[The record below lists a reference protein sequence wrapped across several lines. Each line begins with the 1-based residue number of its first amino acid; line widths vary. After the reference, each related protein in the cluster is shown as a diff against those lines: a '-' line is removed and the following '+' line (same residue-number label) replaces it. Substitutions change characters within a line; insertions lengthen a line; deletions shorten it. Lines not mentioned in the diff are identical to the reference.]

1 MPGGYIDKD
10 SPDVFYRDI
19 SSTCIR
25 KYTGSEDVFISIVI
39 PTYKRAKYLEQAI
52 DSSLNQRDAKVN
64 YEIVVVNNDPQA
76 DMSSLIEKY
85 KDVPNISFYV
95 NEKNIGMMG
104 NWNRLL
110 ILSKGKW
117 IAYCH
122 DDDMVKDNYIC
133 EMTKILRD
141 NRYSH
146 AGGFCV
152 CRDYVFEVQTEK
164 QKQKAHSSV
173 LWELGRMINRALIS
187 FRYLYRRNIETLTP
201 YESLY
206 LMQNIYNATSCGT
219 VFNREKLLAYG
230 GWHEENYPVADWY
243 TSLRFNEENEVY
255 MIRKKLGI
263 CRMSVNESL
272 KIKLSDW
279 FIPTIR
285 ILLREWKDERINKL
299 LKHDKDI
306 VIASMMSAM
315 TPEDREEVCRYF
327 NFSMTDFR
335 GYSRLS
341 LKLHAIKK
349 RLWSLM
355 HNIDWELQGR

>member
-1 MPGGYIDKD
+1 MPNGYIDKD
-10 SPDVFYRDI
+10 SPDVFYKDVK
-19 SSTCIR
+19 SKCIR
-25 KYTGSEDVFISIVI
+25 KYAGTDDIFISIVI

-52 DSSLNQRDAKVN
+52 DSALNQHDVNVN
-64 YEIVVVNNDPQA
+64 YEVLVVNNDPEA
-76 DMSSLIEKY
+76 DMSTFIERY
-85 KDVPNISFYV
+85 KDIPNISFYI

-110 ILSKGKW
+110 MLAKGKW

-133 EMTKILRD
+133 EMSKILND

-164 QKQKAHSSV
+164 QKEKSHRSL
-173 LWELGRMINRALIS
+173 LWEAGRMINRALIS
-187 FRYLYRRNIETLTP
+187 FRYLYRKDIEKLTP

-206 LMQNIYNATSCGT
+206 LMQNIYNAASSGT

-243 TSLRFNEENEVY
+243 TFLSFNEDNDIY

-272 KIKLSDW
+272 TIKLSEW

-285 ILLREWKDERINKL
+285 ILLRKWKDERINKI
-299 LKHDKDI
+299 LKRDKDI
-306 VIASMMSAM
+306 VIASMMRAM

-327 NFSMTDFR
+327 NFNMTDFR
-335 GYSRLS
+335 RYSGLR
-341 LKLHAIKK
+341 LKLYAVKK
-349 RLWSLM
+349 RLWSLL
-355 HNIDWELQGR
+355 HNTDWELQGR